1 MKLDSLY
8 PKLIS
13 LFLILFIVQLVS
25 YAQDCKVLDPNLL
38 GVYTGDCKN
47 GKAEGQGKSV
57 GLHSYEGEFK
67 AGLPDGEGIYT
78 DEKGSVYKGQFKKG
92 KREGYGEYI
101 IKNEIKNEMDSVLTG
116 YWKKNIYVGL
126 YETPYKVVSKT
137 SMVNTINI
145 NTQAPKTFPTIEVS
159 IESFIGGV
167 IDVHGENP
175 KPTLTGVVFSKG
187 TYHLMDEMT
196 SQQKKNVYIFNNV
209 IYPAT
214 VSFRFGTEEVIIDFY
229 EVKNYKVA
237 VVLRN

>member
-1 MKLDSLY
+1 MYNASKYRKLFT
-8 PKLIS
+8 
-13 LFLILFIVQLVS
+13 LFLFLFIVQSVS
-25 YAQDCKVLDPNLL
+25 HAQDCKVLDPNLL

-47 GKAEGQGKSV
+47 GKADGQGKSV

-78 DEKGSVYKGQFKKG
+78 DDKGSVYKGQFKKG

-101 IKNEIKNEMDSVLTG
+101 IKNGMDSVLTG

-126 YETPYKVVSKT
+126 YENPYKVVSKT

-145 NTQAPKTFPTIEVS
+145 NTQASKTFPTIEVS

-214 VSFRFGTEEVIIDFY
+214 VSFRFGTEEVIVDFY
-229 EVKNYKVA
+229 EVKNYKVS

>member
-78 DEKGSVYKGQFKKG
+78 DEKGSVFKGQFKKG

-101 IKNEIKNEMDSVLTG
+101 IKNGMDSVLTG
-116 YWKKNIYVGL
+116 YWKKNVYVGL
-126 YETPYKVVSKT
+126 YETPYKLISKT

-214 VSFRFGTEEVIIDFY
+214 VSFRFGTEEVIVDFY
-229 EVKNYKVA
+229 EVKNYKVGI
-237 VVLRN
+237 VLRN

>member
-8 PKLIS
+8 TKLIS

-78 DEKGSVYKGQFKKG
+78 DEKGSVFKGQFKKG

-101 IKNEIKNEMDSVLTG
+101 IKNGMDSVLTG
-116 YWKKNIYVGL
+116 YWKKNVYVGL
-126 YETPYKVVSKT
+126 YETPYKLISKT

-214 VSFRFGTEEVIIDFY
+214 VSFRFGTEEVIVDFY
-229 EVKNYKVA
+229 EVKNYKVGI
-237 VVLRN
+237 VLRN

>member
-78 DEKGSVYKGQFKKG
+78 DEKESVFKGQFKKG

-101 IKNEIKNEMDSVLTG
+101 IKNGMDSVLTG
-116 YWKKNIYVGL
+116 YWKKNVYVGL
-126 YETPYKVVSKT
+126 YETPYKLISKT

-214 VSFRFGTEEVIIDFY
+214 VSFRIGTEEVIVDFY
-229 EVKNYKVA
+229 EVKNYKVGI
-237 VVLRN
+237 VLRN

>member
-78 DEKGSVYKGQFKKG
+78 DEKGSVFKGQFKKG

-101 IKNEIKNEMDSVLTG
+101 IKNGMDSVLTG
-116 YWKKNIYVGL
+116 YWKKNVYVGL
-126 YETPYKVVSKT
+126 YETPYKLISKT

-145 NTQAPKTFPTIEVS
+145 NTQASKTFPTIEVS

-214 VSFRFGTEEVIIDFY
+214 VSFRFGTEEVIVDFY
-229 EVKNYKVA
+229 EVKNYKVGI
-237 VVLRN
+237 VLRN

>member
-1 MKLDSLY
+1 MNITSKYL
-8 PKLIS
+8 KLIS

-25 YAQDCKVLDPNLL
+25 YAQDCKVLDPNLF
-38 GVYTGDCKN
+38 GVYNGDCKN

-78 DEKGSVYKGQFKKG
+78 DEKGSVFKGQFKKG

-101 IKNEIKNEMDSVLTG
+101 IKNGMDSVLTG
-116 YWKKNIYVGL
+116 YWKKNVYVGL

-145 NTQAPKTFPTIEVS
+145 NTQASKTFPTIEVS

-214 VSFRFGTEEVIIDFY
+214 VSFRIGTEEVIVDFY
-229 EVKNYKVA
+229 EVKNYKVGI
-237 VVLRN
+237 VLRN

>member
-78 DEKGSVYKGQFKKG
+78 DEKRSVFKGQFKKG

-101 IKNEIKNEMDSVLTG
+101 IKNGMDSVLTG
-116 YWKKNIYVGL
+116 YWKKNVYVGL
-126 YETPYKVVSKT
+126 YETPYKLISKT

-214 VSFRFGTEEVIIDFY
+214 VSFRFGTEEVIVDFY
-229 EVKNYKVA
+229 EVKNYKVGI
-237 VVLRN
+237 VLRN

>member
-78 DEKGSVYKGQFKKG
+78 DEKGSVFKGQFKKG

-101 IKNEIKNEMDSVLTG
+101 IKNGMDSVLTG
-116 YWKKNIYVGL
+116 YWKKNVYVGL
-126 YETPYKVVSKT
+126 YETPYKLISKT

-145 NTQAPKTFPTIEVS
+145 NTQASKTFPTIEVS

-209 IYPAT
+209 IYHK
-214 VSFRFGTEEVIIDFY
+214 I
-229 EVKNYKVA
+229 
-237 VVLRN
+237 

>member
-1 MKLDSLY
+1 MNNASKY
-8 PKLIS
+8 PKLFTLF
-13 LFLILFIVQLVS
+13 LFLIIVQSVS
-25 YAQDCKVLDPNLL
+25 HAQDCKVLDPNLL
-38 GVYTGDCKN
+38 GVYTGDCRN
-47 GKAEGQGKSV
+47 GKADGQGKSV

-78 DEKGSVYKGQFKKG
+78 DDKGSVYKGQFKKG

-101 IKNEIKNEMDSVLTG
+101 IKNGMDSVLNG

-126 YETPYKVVSKT
+126 YENPYKVVSKT

-145 NTQAPKTFPTIEVS
+145 NTQASKTFPTIEVS

-214 VSFRFGTEEVIIDFY
+214 VSFRFGTEEVIVDFY
-229 EVKNYKVA
+229 EVKNYKVS

>member
-47 GKAEGQGKSV
+47 GKAEGQGKSL

-78 DEKGSVYKGQFKKG
+78 DEKGSVFKGQFKKG

-101 IKNEIKNEMDSVLTG
+101 IKNGMDSVLTG
-116 YWKKNIYVGL
+116 YWKKNFYVGL
-126 YETPYKVVSKT
+126 YETPYKLISKT

-214 VSFRFGTEEVIIDFY
+214 VSFRFGTEEVIVDFY
-229 EVKNYKVA
+229 EVKNYKVGI
-237 VVLRN
+237 VLRN

>member
-78 DEKGSVYKGQFKKG
+78 DEKRSVFKGQFKKG

-101 IKNEIKNEMDSVLTG
+101 IKNGMDSVLTG
-116 YWKKNIYVGL
+116 YWKKNVYVGL
-126 YETPYKVVSKT
+126 YETPYKLISKT

-145 NTQAPKTFPTIEVS
+145 NTQASKTFPTIEVS

-214 VSFRFGTEEVIIDFY
+214 VSFRFGTEEVIVDFY
-229 EVKNYKVA
+229 EVKNYKVGI
-237 VVLRN
+237 VLRN

>member
-1 MKLDSLY
+1 MNITSKYL
-8 PKLIS
+8 KLIS

-25 YAQDCKVLDPNLL
+25 YAQDCKVLDPNLF
-38 GVYTGDCKN
+38 GVYNGDCKN

-78 DEKGSVYKGQFKKG
+78 DEKGSDFKGQFKKG

-101 IKNEIKNEMDSVLTG
+101 IKNGMDSVLTG
-116 YWKKNIYVGL
+116 YWKKNVYVGL

-145 NTQAPKTFPTIEVS
+145 NTQASKTFPTIEVS

-214 VSFRFGTEEVIIDFY
+214 VSFRIGTEEVIVDFY
-229 EVKNYKVA
+229 EVKNYKVGI
-237 VVLRN
+237 VLRN

>member
-1 MKLDSLY
+1 MNNASKY
-8 PKLIS
+8 PKLFTLF
-13 LFLILFIVQLVS
+13 LFLIIVQSVS
-25 YAQDCKVLDPNLL
+25 HAQDCKVLDPNLL
-38 GVYTGDCKN
+38 GVYTGDCRN

-78 DEKGSVYKGQFKKG
+78 DEKGSVFKGQFKKG

-101 IKNEIKNEMDSVLTG
+101 IKNGMDSVLTG
-116 YWKKNIYVGL
+116 YWKKNVYVGL

-145 NTQAPKTFPTIEVS
+145 NTQASKTFPTIEVS

-214 VSFRFGTEEVIIDFY
+214 VSFRFGTEEVIVDFY
-229 EVKNYKVA
+229 EVKNYKVGI
-237 VVLRN
+237 VLRN